1 MREREGG
8 IPRAAP
14 HARWTAAK
22 LRRMN
27 TLTRSPGVM
36 LLAAAIGIGCS
47 APESAR
53 DARDSGVAREPA
65 AAPIAS
71 APDSAAGA
79 WYDRTRMLDLTGDR
93 QPDSA
98 RLVATGSR
106 ADSLQIALTFVVA
119 GEVKHRESWGS
130 SYELMLLDSLT
141 RGSARAAEILRARLE
156 SVLASVVVERLD
168 APGVRLE
175 AEDSA
180 TLARLAPRPAYRI
193 SFAYG
198 FESTARLVWDAANAR
213 FVRLWSCC

>member
-1 MREREGG
+1 M
-8 IPRAAP
+8 
-14 HARWTAAK
+14 T
-22 LRRMN
+22 
-27 TLTRSPGVM
+27 TLPRSPRVV

-47 APESAR
+47 AQETAS
-53 DARDSGVAREPA
+53 DARDSAVAREPA
-65 AAPIAS
+65 TAPVDSTPGAAG
-71 APDSAAGA
+71 GA
-79 WYDRTRMLDLTGDR
+79 WYDRTRMLDLTGDG

-106 ADSLQIALTFVVA
+106 TDSLQITLTFVVA
-119 GEVKHRESWGS
+119 GDVKHRESWGS
-130 SYELMLLDSLT
+130 SYELALLDSLT
-141 RGSARAAEILRARLE
+141 RGSARAEGILRARLD

-180 TLARLAPRPAYRI
+180 ALARLAPRPAHRI

-198 FESTARLVWDAANAR
+198 FESTSRLAWDAANAR